1 MPAGRPG
8 KHDRDMGES
17 LEHVLS
23 GARDGAGGVIV
34 LRGEPGSGK
43 TTLLRRAIEQA
54 PEVRVM
60 RAAGVES
67 EREFNFAALHQLLF
81 PLFTGLDRIPRPQ
94 REALGIAFGLT
105 STSAAPD
112 RFMVGL
118 AVLSLLA
125 DAASD
130 RPLMIVIDDAQ
141 WLDEATAQ
149 VLAFVARRV
158 QPIPVGIAL
167 AVREPAPRLRAFDG
181 LPCLRLGAGP
191 HAVAQPIDVPCRDN
205 LVALAWQGR
214 ETEAR
219 AAAADFG
226 RDLGPAEAAAADHA
240 LAILELGLGHYQ
252 AALGHALA
260 VYRDGPPDLA
270 VQVIPDLVEAAT
282 RCGHPNLAGP
292 AARRLA
298 TGQVPLVPG
307 LIVRSRAMLAGED
320 AEDLYRQAIG
330 HLWNADAD
338 LARTRLVYGE
348 WLRRRRR
355 RRDARE
361 QLRAAHELFSAHGF
375 AAFAGRAEVEL
386 RATGERVGKR
396 GAGPHDRLTAQEAE
410 VARLVA
416 DGHSNRQVAGLL
428 FISENTVQYHLG
440 KIFRKVGVGSRTQ
453 LARVMLGQD
462 HAIRPDVA
470 VELGRPA

>member
-1 MPAGRPG
+1 
-8 KHDRDMGES
+8 MGDS
-17 LEHVLS
+17 LERVVS

-54 PEVRVM
+54 PQVRMV

-67 EREFNFAALHQLLF
+67 EREFSFAALHQLLVPF
-81 PLFTGLDRIPRPQ
+81 LPGLDRIPRPQ

-105 STSAAPD
+105 SASAAPD
-112 RFMVGL
+112 RFLVGL

-130 RPLMIVIDDAQ
+130 RPLLVAVDDAQ

-158 QPIPVGIAL
+158 RPMPVALAL
-167 AVREPAPRLRAFDG
+167 AVREPAPRLRALDG
-181 LPCLRLGAGP
+181 LPCLRLGAEP
-191 HAVAQPIDVPCRDN
+191 HAAAQPIDVPCRSD
-205 LVALAWQGR
+205 LITLAWQGR
-214 ETEAR
+214 EAEAR
-219 AAAADFG
+219 SAVADVG
-226 RDLGPAEAAAADHA
+226 RDRSPAAAAAADHA
-240 LAILELGLGHYQ
+240 LTILELGLGRYQ
-252 AALGHALA
+252 AALGHALS

-270 VQVIPDLVEAAT
+270 VQVIPDLIEAAT
-282 RCGHPNLAGP
+282 RCGHPDVAGP
-292 AARRLA
+292 VAQRLA
-298 TGQVPLVPG
+298 AGQIPLIPG
-307 LIVRSRAMLAGED
+307 LIARSRAMLAGDD
-320 AEDLYRQAIG
+320 AEDLYREAIG
-330 HLWNADAD
+330 HLRNADAD

-361 QLRAAHELFSAHGF
+361 QLRGAHELFSAHGF

-386 RATGERVGKR
+386 RATAERVGKR
-396 GAGPHDRLTAQEAE
+396 GAGMPDRLTAQEAE

-440 KIFRKVGVGSRTQ
+440 KIFRKIGVSSRTQ
-453 LARVMLGQD
+453 LARVVLGPD
-462 HAIRPDVA
+462 RAIRPDLA
-470 VELGRPA
+470 VELGWPA